1 MGSGPVPSSGVSAG
15 SSSGSS
21 LITGDEESRR
31 RRRRYIVR
39 CAMGRRPGEEEKQV
53 DRLIGKK

>member
-39 CAMGRRPGEEEKQV
+39 CAMGRKEPGRRKSSA
-53 DRLIGKK
+53 L

>member
-39 CAMGRRPGEEEKQV
+39 CAMGEEARGGEIAQV
-53 DRLIGKK
+53 DRLIE